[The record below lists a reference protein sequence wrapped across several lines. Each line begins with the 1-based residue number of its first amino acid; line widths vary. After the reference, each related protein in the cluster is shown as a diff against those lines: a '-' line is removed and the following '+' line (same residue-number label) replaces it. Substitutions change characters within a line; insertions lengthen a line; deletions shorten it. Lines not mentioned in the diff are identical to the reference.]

1 MILATRTR
9 STALVLYAVLLV
21 LPTLVLGGLHWH
33 QLALDQQSLLA
44 AVPGDA
50 QDAGR
55 RLEDALSKGLDAL
68 LRREN
73 DRPFWEYHAAYFPPG
88 TIGAAIALVPSP
100 LARTEDA
107 PEVLGWFSHEANLD
121 ELDRSMVV
129 LLGSRDGDPGAAR
142 LQQDLR
148 TAATELVESELRE
161 GMVQRLLR
169 TRRTRDISIA
179 LPVLAVNLSDEESVD
194 CLRDELPALRGME
207 SRSHEITVS
216 DFHVR
221 FWLQQDGTPRLV
233 ATRNVEVPRA
243 RVSASTLP
251 TCFKQIGRTSTIRQ
265 GFFLDPAYF
274 FDALPRTAAQQ
285 VLVGSQRFVPAGQPL
300 PEGASIAIPV
310 APLRAM
316 DVECLGKDAED
327 HGTARIAV
335 DLRGL
340 EERLRTQTTR
350 FFMVAAMLVL
360 SLATGMWLLLRSV
373 ARDLETAQRTENFVA
388 AVTHELRTPVAAIKL
403 HGEMLA
409 DGWVEGEEKRNEYYR
424 RILKESGRLEMLVER
439 VLEKGRLQEG
449 AGRPEPGDL
458 VAQVAALESSLAA
471 LGPEG
476 VDDLRFELPDD
487 LPPAMTTIEGV
498 RSIVTNLVENAR
510 KYAPVAAGGEPIL
523 VRVRRDGQWA
533 LVEAL
538 DRGPGV
544 PPAERVRVFDAFYR
558 MGAEKQR
565 RAKGTGLGLHL
576 VALHARSMGGSAEVL
591 GREGGGAHF
600 VVRIPLA

>member
-1 MILATRTR
+1 MILARRTR

-33 QLALDQQSLLA
+33 QLALDQESLLA

-55 RLEDALSKGLDAL
+55 RLEDALSKGLEAL

-73 DRPFWEYHAAYFPPG
+73 DRAFWEYHAAYFPPG

-107 PEVLGWFSHEANLD
+107 PEVLGWYSHESNLD

-129 LLGSRDGDPGAAR
+129 LLGSRSGDPDSGR
-142 LQQDLR
+142 LAQDLR
-148 TAATELVESELRE
+148 LAATELVESELRE

-221 FWLQQDGTPRLV
+221 FWLQKDGTPRLV
-233 ATRNVEVPRA
+233 ATRSVEVPRA
-243 RVSASTLP
+243 RVSASSLP
-251 TCFKQIGRTSTIRQ
+251 TCFKQIGRTTTIRQ

-274 FDALPRTAAQQ
+274 FDALPRNAAHQ
-285 VLVGSQRFVPAGQPL
+285 VLIGSQRFVPAGEPL

-316 DVECLGKDAED
+316 GVECLGKGSED
-327 HGTARIAV
+327 HATARIAV

-340 EERLRTQTTR
+340 EERLGTQTKR

-424 RILKESGRLEMLVER
+424 RILKESGRLELLVER

-449 AGRPEPGDL
+449 VGRPEPGDL
-458 VAQVAALESSLAA
+458 VAQVRALEQSLSA
-471 LGPEG
+471 LGPDG
-476 VDDLRFELPDD
+476 VDDLQFELPDD
-487 LPPAMTTIEGV
+487 LPPAMTTVEGV

-510 KYAPVAAGGEPIL
+510 KYAPVAAGGEPVL
-523 VRVRRDGQWA
+523 VRVRREGAFA
-533 LVEAL
+533 LVEVL

-544 PPAERVRVFDAFYR
+544 PPSERQRVFDAFYR

-576 VALHARSMGGSAEVL
+576 VALHARSMGGGAEVL